1 MRGPDDL
8 LILAPLGSVPSEK
21 TLMNQASVT
30 KHPVTD
36 KTREAL
42 AVTLRGCEELIP
54 QEDWLQKLAKSEAT
68 GVPLRIKLGLDPTAP
83 DIHIGHTVVLNKMR
97 QLQDLGHQV
106 IFLIGDFTS
115 LIGDPSGRNS
125 TRPPLT
131 PEQIKANAETYY
143 KQASLVLD
151 PAKTEI
157 RYNSEW
163 SLPLGSMGMIQLAAK
178 YTVAR
183 MMERNDFHDRF
194 HAGTPISV
202 HEFLYPLMQGYD
214 SVALKSDLELGGTD
228 QKFNLLMGRHLQA
241 EYGQE
246 PQCILTMPLL
256 EGLDGVDKMSKS
268 KNNYIGITEEAN
280 TMFAKVLSISDTLM
294 WRWYTLLSFKSMAE
308 IEALKKEVEGG
319 RNPKDAKV
327 MLAKEI
333 TTRFHSAGAAEAAEQ
348 DFINRSK
355 GGIPDDIPEV
365 ALSGAPMG
373 IGALLKAAGLAPSTT
388 EAGRLIEGGGVRID
402 GAVISDKGLKVE
414 AGTCVVQVGKRKF
427 ARVTPAPSDPQAPVA
442 GLGGG
447 GRHHDCPQD
456 AGLVADRLGGAAVGR
471 NGVAGQPGQRH
482 VRLAHGHR
490 GRGAAGRRPSLR
502 APQGRIFFFGL

>member
-1 MRGPDDL
+1 M
-8 LILAPLGSVPSEK
+8 S
-21 TLMNQASVT
+21 QAQKAIEST
-30 KHPVTD
+30 ASAEPNGLEWTD
-36 KTREAL
+36 GVREAM
-42 AVTLRGCEELIP
+42 AATLRGCEELLP
-54 QEDWLQKLAKSEAT
+54 RGDWAKKLARSERT

-97 QLQDLGHQV
+97 QLQNLGHQV

-115 LIGDPSGRNS
+115 LIGDPSGRNN

-131 PEQIKANAETYY
+131 TEQIQANAETYY

-194 HAGTPISV
+194 KAGTPISV

-268 KNNYIGITEEAN
+268 KNNYIGISEPAN

-294 WRWYTLLSFKSMAE
+294 WRWYMLLSFQSLAH
-308 IEALKKEVEGG
+308 IESLKKAIEEGA
-319 RNPKDAKV
+319 NPKDAKV
-327 MLAKEI
+327 ALAKEI
-333 TTRFHSAGAAEAAEQ
+333 TTRFHSAAAADAAEQ

-355 GGIPDDIPEV
+355 GGVPDDIPEV
-365 ALSGAPMG
+365 SLSGAPMG
-373 IGALLKAAGLAPSTT
+373 IGSLLKAAGLASSTS
-388 EAGRLIEGGGVRID
+388 EANRLIEGGGVRVD
-402 GAVISDKGLKVE
+402 GVVISDKGLKLP
-414 AGTCVVQVGKRKF
+414 AGTFVVQVGKRKF
-427 ARVTPAPSDPQAPVA
+427 ARVT
-442 GLGGG
+442 LG
-447 GRHHDCPQD
+447 
-456 AGLVADRLGGAAVGR
+456 
-471 NGVAGQPGQRH
+471 
-482 VRLAHGHR
+482 
-490 GRGAAGRRPSLR
+490 
-502 APQGRIFFFGL
+502 

>member
-1 MRGPDDL
+1 M
-8 LILAPLGSVPSEK
+8 
-21 TLMNQASVT
+21 
-30 KHPVTD
+30 TD
-36 KTREAL
+36 GVREAL

-54 QEDWLQKLAKSEAT
+54 QADWVQKLSRAERT
-68 GVPLRIKLGLDPTAP
+68 GQALRIKLGLDPTAP

-131 PEQIKANAETYY
+131 QEQIKANAETYY
-143 KQASLVLD
+143 RQASLVLD
-151 PAKTEI
+151 PARTEI

-183 MMERNDFHDRF
+183 MMERNDFHQRF
-194 HAGTPISV
+194 SVGTPISV

-214 SVALKSDLELGGTD
+214 SVALKADLELGGTD

-268 KNNYIGITEEAN
+268 KGNYIGITEDPN

-294 WRWYTLLSFKSMAE
+294 WRWYTLLSFRSMAE
-308 IEALKKEVEGG
+308 IDALKKEVEGG

-333 TTRFHSAGAAEAAEQ
+333 TARFHNAAAADAAEQ

-355 GGIPDDIPEV
+355 GGVPDEIPDV
-365 ALSGAPMG
+365 SLSGAPLG
-373 IGALLKAAGLAPSTT
+373 IAALLKSAGLAPSSS
-388 EAGRLIEGGGVRID
+388 EANRLIDGNGVRID
-402 GAVISDKGLKVE
+402 GTVITDKGLKLS
-414 AGTCVVQVGKRKF
+414 AGTYVVQVGKRKF
-427 ARVTPAPSDPQAPVA
+427 ARVTLD
-442 GLGGG
+442 
-447 GRHHDCPQD
+447 
-456 AGLVADRLGGAAVGR
+456 
-471 NGVAGQPGQRH
+471 
-482 VRLAHGHR
+482 
-490 GRGAAGRRPSLR
+490 
-502 APQGRIFFFGL
+502 